1 MSAASTEPQGP
12 GSGSERSAEPR
23 VDPLLGTLIAGRY
36 RVEAQ
41 LGVGGMGAV
50 YRVEHIHMHKRLAL
64 KVLHPQTLGNHEIV
78 ERFEREAM
86 AASHI
91 DHPNVAAATDFG
103 RTETGA
109 LYLVLEYVEGKR
121 LRDALSDPFP
131 VARAFHIT
139 RQIAVALERAHA
151 LGIVHRGW
159 FVPSEGSVRSF
170 QRAWRSS
177 GKFWKGSGR
186 KRRARFPGGTSSR
199 RC

>member
-1 MSAASTEPQGP
+1 MEPSEADAKPAGAA
-12 GSGSERSAEPR
+12 R

-41 LGVGGMGAV
+41 VGVGGMGAV

-64 KVLHPQTLGNHEIV
+64 KVLHPQTVGNHEIV

-103 RTETGA
+103 RTETGD
-109 LYLVLEYVEGKR
+109 LYLVLEYVEGQR
-121 LRDALSDPFP
+121 LRDVLTGALP

-151 LGIVHRGW
+151 LGIVHREL
-159 FVPSEGSVRSF
+159 FSLQSPT
-170 QRAWRSS
+170 
-177 GKFWKGSGR
+177 GKSMNIATGECLR
-186 KRRARFPGGTSSR
+186 KQKTKTAF
-199 RC
+199 